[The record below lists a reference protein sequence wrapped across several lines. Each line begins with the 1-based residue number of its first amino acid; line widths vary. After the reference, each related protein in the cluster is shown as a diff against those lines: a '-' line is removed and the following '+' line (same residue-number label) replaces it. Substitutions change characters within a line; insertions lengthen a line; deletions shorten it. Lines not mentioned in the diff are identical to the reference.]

1 MTEAYLANVRTVEV
15 LASLISEMEAPP
27 HLVQISTDHI
37 YSGTG
42 PHSESPV
49 MPMNAY
55 ALTKLAGE
63 LIALQAKATVL
74 RTNFFG
80 RSNTGHRVSF
90 TDWLYNSLT
99 SGHSF
104 TIFDDVL
111 FSALNMETLADCISK
126 VIQSTRT
133 GVFNVGSRNGLS
145 KARFAVIFAEHLG
158 LNISAMKVGSLRDA
172 QLAAPRPY
180 DMRMDISAFEAEFG
194 LRMPDMAEQIFDA
207 AERYRS
213 KTC

>member
-1 MTEAYLANVRTVEV
+1 
-15 LASLISEMEAPP
+15 
-27 HLVQISTDHI
+27 
-37 YSGTG
+37 
-42 PHSESPV
+42 
-49 MPMNAY
+49 MNAY

-63 LIALQAKATVL
+63 LVALQARATVL

-80 RSNTGHRVSF
+80 RSNTGQRISF

-104 TIFDDVL
+104 TVFDDVL
-111 FSALNMETLADCISK
+111 FSALSMETLADFISK
-126 VIQSTRT
+126 VIQSPRT

-145 KARFAVIFAEHLG
+145 KARFAVIFAEYLG
-158 LNISAMKVGSLRDA
+158 LNISAMKVGSLRNS
-172 QLAAPRPY
+172 QLTAPRPH
-180 DMRMDISAFEAEFG
+180 DMRMNISAFEAEFG